1 MSDSTAAMQRIGS
14 GAGRVARA
22 WRKLTRERQLAALA
36 AIGLFL
42 CLFLP
47 WYQVTVI
54 TGNRGSTVVSTG
66 VSLTGWGAFGFVEA
80 VVLLVVA
87 GVLVLLFLR
96 AEGRALPLPEFDGEA
111 ILSAGAFA
119 SLLIVW
125 RIFNKQGTSE
135 HGQYAT
141 ASGIEWGIIFALV
154 AGVVLT
160 YSGSR
165 IRAAHQAAPPPPGPA
180 GTKAQPAPRGP
191 KGPSPDRARP
201 PRPAQA
207 DPSAT
212 RVSEPRRPSEPA
224 ADPAATK
231 VSGPPRQESLF
242 GPPVRPEDPP
252 TMRLETREHRADPPT
267 APLEGD
273 R

>member
-1 MSDSTAAMQRIGS
+1 MSDATAAMQRLGS

-22 WRKLTRERQLAALA
+22 WRKLTRERRLAAAA
-36 AIGLFL
+36 AIGLFV

-54 TGNRGSTVVSTG
+54 SGSRGSTVISTG

-87 GVLVLLFLR
+87 AVLALLFLR

-119 SLLIVW
+119 SLLIIW
-125 RIFNKQGTSE
+125 RIFNKQGTSG

-154 AGVVLT
+154 AGIVLA

-165 IRAAHQAAPPPPGPA
+165 IRAAHQAVSPAPGGA
-180 GTKAQPAPRGP
+180 GAKVPRAPRGP
-191 KGPSPDRARP
+191 TDSSPARR
-201 PRPAQA
+201 RPA
-207 DPSAT
+207 
-212 RVSEPRRPSEPA
+212 A
-224 ADPAATK
+224 ADPATTRVSPARPPEPEAAPVDPAKTK
-231 VSGPPRQESLF
+231 VSAAPGRQESLF
-242 GPPVRPEDPP
+242 GPPVQPEDPP
-252 TMRLETREHRADPPT
+252 TLRLETREHGPETPGTEKA
-267 APLEGD
+267 
-273 R
+273 